1 MSSSVSGASPAD
13 ELPNQISPYFA
24 DVLSRLGAA
33 AISDEAAAACFAALN
48 RQCTPVP
55 AEKNVREYE
64 LDDPL
69 GARKYLVTPR
79 LVRQYKNRCLLLT
92 TCHCFSYCRFCFRR
106 NFTGKKAGFIP
117 AAEIQKV
124 TEWLSEHDEIQE
136 ILISGGDPLTAP
148 NGDLENLFTELRKA
162 RPNILIRLCTRA
174 PVFAPERFTP
184 ELLALL
190 KRFKPLWVIPHIN
203 HPAEISERWSPESY
217 KCLNSIIDSGIP
229 AQSQTVL
236 LRGINDSVPV
246 LAELFETL
254 VMIGIKPGYLFQGD
268 LAKGTGHFRVPLDEG
283 VKLYNALKKEL
294 SGLSLPVYAVD
305 LPGGG
310 GKVNIPATRF
320 VRDGDNWKYTDA
332 SGKTWFY
339 PV

>member
-1 MSSSVSGASPAD
+1 ME
-13 ELPNQISPYFA
+13 ELPNLTSPYFSS
-24 DVLSRLGAA
+24 VLNRLGATA
-33 AISDEAAAACFAALN
+33 ASNPDAAASFAALN
-48 RQCTPVP
+48 RQCTPAQ
-55 AEKNVREYE
+55 AENNVLECE
-64 LDDPL
+64 TEDPL
-69 GARKYLVTPR
+69 GSKRYAVTPR

-106 NFTGKKAGFIP
+106 GFTGKTVGFVSEE
-117 AAEIQKV
+117 EIRQV
-124 TEWLSEHDEIQE
+124 TDWLSSHEEIQE
-136 ILISGGDPLTAP
+136 ILLSGGDPLTAP
-148 NGDLENLFTELRKA
+148 DGKLEYLFSELRKA
-162 RPNILIRLCTRA
+162 RPGILIRLGTRA

-184 ELLALL
+184 ELLSLL
-190 KRFKPLWVIPHIN
+190 RKYRPLWVIPHIN
-203 HPAEISERWSPESY
+203 HPAEISAEWSPESY
-217 KCLNSIIDSGIP
+217 KCLFNIIDSGVP

-246 LAELFETL
+246 LAELFENL
-254 VMIGIKPGYLFQGD
+254 VKLGVKPGYLFQGD

-320 VRDGDNWKYTDA
+320 VRDGDNWKYTDS
-332 SGKTWFY
+332 SGKSWFY

>member
-1 MSSSVSGASPAD
+1 M
-13 ELPNQISPYFA
+13 
-24 DVLSRLGAA
+24 
-33 AISDEAAAACFAALN
+33 
-48 RQCTPVP
+48 
-55 AEKNVREYE
+55 
-64 LDDPL
+64 
-69 GARKYLVTPR
+69 
-79 LVRQYKNRCLLLT
+79 
-92 TCHCFSYCRFCFRR
+92 
-106 NFTGKKAGFIP
+106 
-117 AAEIQKV
+117 
-124 TEWLSEHDEIQE
+124 
-136 ILISGGDPLTAP
+136 
-148 NGDLENLFTELRKA
+148 RKA
-162 RPNILIRLCTRA
+162 RPNILIRLGTRA

-184 ELLALL
+184 ELIALL

-217 KCLNSIIDSGIP
+217 KCLYNIVDSGVP

-246 LAELFETL
+246 LAELFEKL
-254 VMIGIKPGYLFQGD
+254 VKIGVKPGYLFQGD

-332 SGKTWFY
+332 SGKSWFY